1 MNYSVRNGYVVEVWQ
16 IWYQTSGFKYCI
28 LVEGTEPEMQ
38 EYVTS
43 EFGHVGR
50 YHALSERDIQYA
62 EKLNIPIY
70 IAPKINN

>member
-1 MNYSVRNGYVVEVWQ
+1 
-16 IWYQTSGFKYCI
+16 
-28 LVEGTEPEMQ
+28 MQ

-50 YHALSERDIQYA
+50 YHALSERDIEYS